1 VAKPSLPF
9 DPVAEAARQ
18 WRDRGWDEAARGM
31 AAVTSIM
38 RVQQVFL
45 GRVDQVL
52 RAFELTFARYEV
64 LMLLSF
70 SRTGALPLGKVGER
84 LQVHPASVT
93 NAVNRLE
100 ADGLLRRVPH
110 PSDGRTTLAEIT
122 AEGRDL
128 ARRATD
134 TLNADVFAA
143 TGLTARQLDQ
153 LFGLLRRLRLAE
165 GDFT

>member
-45 GRVDQVL
+45 GRVDQLL
-52 RAFELTFARYEV
+52 RGFELTFARYEV

-93 NAVNRLE
+93 NAIDRLE
-100 ADGLLRRVPH
+100 RQGLVERERCGEDARGWFAVLTGEGARALRRARPTHLEGVRRRFL
-110 PSDGRTTLAEIT
+110 GVLAQDE
-122 AEGRDL
+122 L
-128 ARRATD
+128 A
-134 TLNADVFAA
+134 
-143 TGLTARQLDQ
+143 
-153 LFGLLRRLRLAE
+153 RLAE
-165 GDFT
+165 VWERLDK